1 MTKLGAF
8 FSIYKWLRQGDPM
21 SLLLFNLVVDYLSV
35 MIRNAQEASLI
46 TGLIPHLQENI
57 IVILRYVDYIFFAR

>member
-1 MTKLGAF
+1 
-8 FSIYKWLRQGDPM
+8 M